1 MKEID
6 KEGVEWLVEMD
17 VLQPNMET
25 TRTMTEDQLRDELDN
40 WERVRYRM
48 EEEGMEYCFRHYSSF
63 PEVKDEEF
71 HLKREKLV
79 ALMNEIEQYVEDK
92 ITEVE
97 DKIIA
102 LEE

>member
-1 MKEID
+1 
-6 KEGVEWLVEMD
+6 
-17 VLQPNMET
+17 
-25 TRTMTEDQLRDELDN
+25 MTEDQLRDELDN

-48 EEEGMEYCFRHYSSF
+48 DEEGMEYCFRHYSSF

-71 HLKREKLV
+71 HSKREKLV

-97 DKIIA
+97 DKINE
-102 LEE
+102 LEDEIN